1 MTAPPLSPAQLAA
14 GFDAL
19 LRAMPERKTLHFD
32 NAANA
37 EWLSEAAALAMM
49 FDPVRAIGL
58 RSEIDRLYGYA
69 ADPRSGVQRIILTVQ
84 QMKAE
89 CRMRSAGPMT
99 IAFESGQQFD
109 YFDEIRK
116 ILESATSDVLVID
129 PYLGADF
136 ISKYLPH
143 IKGDVQIRLLVE
155 NQITQVRTTVE
166 AYVAQYGANV
176 EVRKSSGMHDR
187 YIFIDKKEC
196 YHSGA
201 TFKDGAVKSP
211 TTLTQITDA
220 FAPVL
225 QIYEEAWAAG
235 KL

>member
-1 MTAPPLSPAQLAA
+1 
-14 GFDAL
+14 
-19 LRAMPERKTLHFD
+19 
-32 NAANA
+32 
-37 EWLSEAAALAMM
+37 
-49 FDPVRAIGL
+49 
-58 RSEIDRLYGYA
+58 
-69 ADPRSGVQRIILTVQ
+69 
-84 QMKAE
+84 
-89 CRMRSAGPMT
+89 
-99 IAFESGQQFD
+99 
-109 YFDEIRK
+109 
-116 ILESATSDVLVID
+116 VLVID